1 MSRSSSVRSTNS
13 SCLSTIHL
21 RRSASLDQPP
31 APRMPGVGPS
41 GRVPGCADPCA
52 GHGGATGPERG
63 GGVTRAVGQLA
74 YGLGW
79 ERDNAED
86 RASPGQCHGRDLDGN
101 AGLIVEWT
109 RRAAARGARVVVFPE
124 MMLTGYPVEDLALRA
139 SFVEASIAA
148 LHAVAARLAAEG
160 LGGIA
165 VVTGYL
171 DRRADL
177 APRTGLPAGAPLD
190 AAALLHGGRV
200 VITSAKH
207 HLPNYGV
214 FDEFRYFVPGNT
226 LPVFRL
232 PAEAAPARE
241 RRDRHRDLRGPVA
254 GRRPGGGLPARRRGA
269 ARGAERLALRAR
281 QGRRA
286 AGPGGAAGPRG
297 QAPRWPTP
305 TWSAA
310 RTSWSSTATRSW
322 SRPTAR

>member
-1 MSRSSSVRSTNS
+1 M
-13 SCLSTIHL
+13 L
-21 RRSASLDQPP
+21 RIALAQVN
-31 APRMPGVGPS
+31 ATVG
-41 GRVPGCADPCA
+41 
-52 GHGGATGPERG
+52 
-63 GGVTRAVGQLA
+63 
-74 YGLGW
+74 
-79 ERDNAED
+79 
-86 RASPGQCHGRDLDGN
+86 DLDGN
-101 AGLIVEWT
+101 AELIVEWT

-148 LHAVAARLAAEG
+148 LHKVAARLADEG

-171 DRRADL
+171 DRRTDL

-232 PAEAAPARE
+232 ATEDGASEGASVEIVIAICEA
-241 RRDRHRDLRGPVA
+241 
-254 GRRPGGGLPARRRGA
+254 
-269 ARGAERLALRAR
+269 
-281 QGRRA
+281 
-286 AGPGGAAGPRG
+286 
-297 QAPRWPTP
+297 
-305 TWSAA
+305 
-310 RTSWSSTATRSW
+310 
-322 SRPTAR
+322 